1 MFIVEAT
8 QKDIPTIQ
16 KIAHET
22 WPVAFKDIL
31 STEQIDY
38 MLEMMYSTDSITN
51 QLLNLNHKYLLFK
64 DDLARFTGYISYQ
77 VDYIAGA
84 TKIHKI
90 YVLPEMQGR
99 GIGKR
104 LIEEVEH
111 RAKLHKNRNLL
122 LNVNQNNKAI
132 QFYEHMGFCI
142 SKIET
147 IDIGNGFFMEDYIM
161 NKNIE

>member
-1 MFIVEAT
+1 MVEAT
-8 QKDIPTIQ
+8 KKDISIIQ

-22 WPVAFKDIL
+22 WPLTFKNIL
-31 STEQIDY
+31 SEKQIDY
-38 MLEMMYSTDSITN
+38 MLEMMYSTDSITD

-64 DDLARFTGYISYQ
+64 DDLADFAGYISYQ
-77 VDYIAGA
+77 FDYIARS

-90 YVLPEMQGR
+90 YVLPGMQGK
-99 GIGKR
+99 GIGKK

-111 RAKLHKNRNLL
+111 RAKLYKNRNLL
-122 LNVNQNNKAI
+122 LNVNRNNKAI

-142 SKIET
+142 NKIEN